1 MDATEGKS
9 FLAQEVIR
17 RKRDGLALSPGE
29 IGFMVSGLTDGSLSE
44 GQVAAFAMAVF
55 FRGMTMDERV
65 VLTRCMLESGQTL
78 SWEDRAGSPVLDK
91 HSTGGVGDKVSLILA
106 PIVAACG
113 GRVPMI
119 SGRGLAHTGGTRDK
133 MESIPGYNT
142 APDIPLLRRC
152 IAEAGCAIIGQTGDL
167 APADRR
173 FFAIRDVTATVES
186 VPLITASILS
196 KKLAAGLHG
205 LVLNVTT
212 GNGAFASGISLAR
225 DIAGSI
231 VTVARGAGLPT
242 TALIT
247 DMNQV
252 LGRSAG
258 NALEVE
264 EAVAFLRS
272 RQGRDLRLE
281 EVVLALAGEMLAI
294 GDLTESPEA
303 GREMARAA
311 LDDGRPAEIF
321 QRMVSSLGGP
331 ADFTARAKRYLPAAP
346 IRIACLPERS
356 GVVTAMDTRAVG
368 LVVLSLG
375 GGRRRAEDTIDHSV
389 GLTDVCAPG
398 EEVGA
403 ERPLA
408 VVHAA
413 TPDDADAAC
422 RSLRAAIAVG
432 DQAPERLPVVVERI
446 VASGN

>member
-1 MDATEGKS
+1 MDAADSRS
-9 FLAQEVIR
+9 FLAQEIIR
-17 RKRDGLALSPGE
+17 RKRDGLALNPSE
-29 IGFMVSGLTDGSLSE
+29 IGFMVRGLTDGSISE

-65 VLTRCMLESGQTL
+65 ALTRCMLESGQTL

-113 GRVPMI
+113 ARVPMI
-119 SGRGLAHTGGTRDK
+119 SGRGLGHTGGTRDK

-142 APDIPLLRRC
+142 SPDIPSLRRC

-173 FFAIRDVTATVES
+173 FFAIRDVTSTIES
-186 VPLITASILS
+186 IPLITASILS
-196 KKLAAGLHG
+196 KKLAAGLDG

-212 GNGAFASGISLAR
+212 GNGAFASSVSLAR
-225 DIAGSI
+225 EISNSI
-231 VTVARGAGLPT
+231 VAVARGAGLPT

-252 LGRSAG
+252 LGRTAG

-264 EAVAFLRS
+264 EAVAFLRTS
-272 RQGRDLRLE
+272 EGRDARLE
-281 EVVLALAGEMLAI
+281 QVVLALAGEMLSI
-294 GDLTESPEA
+294 GGLAASPEA
-303 GREMARAA
+303 GRGLAKVA
-311 LDDGRPAEIF
+311 LSDGRPAEIF

-331 ADFTARAKRYLPAAP
+331 EDFTARVREYLPAAP
-346 IRIACLPERS
+346 IRMACVPERS
-356 GVVTAMDTRAVG
+356 GVVTAIDTRSVG

-403 ERPLA
+403 NRPLA
-408 VVHAA
+408 IVHAA
-413 TPDDADAAC
+413 SRDDADAAC
-422 RSLRAAIAVG
+422 RSLRTAIQVG
-432 DQAPERLPVVVERI
+432 DQAPTQRPVIVERI
-446 VASGN
+446 SAS

>member
-1 MDATEGKS
+1 MGAAEGKG
-9 FLAQEVIR
+9 FLAQEIIR
-17 RKRDGLALSPGE
+17 RKRDGLALSPSE
-29 IGFMVSGLTDGSLSE
+29 IGFIVSGLTDGSISE

-78 SWEDRAGSPVLDK
+78 SWEDRVGSPVLDK

-113 GRVPMI
+113 ARVPMI

-133 MESIPGYNT
+133 MESIPGYDT
-142 APDIPLLRRC
+142 APDIPRLRRC
-152 IAEAGCAIIGQTGDL
+152 IADAGCAIIGQTGDL

-186 VPLITASILS
+186 IPLITASILS

-212 GNGAFASGISLAR
+212 GNGAFAAGISLAR
-225 DIAGSI
+225 DIANGI
-231 VTVARGAGLPT
+231 VSVARGAGLPT

-252 LGRSAG
+252 LGRTAG
-258 NALEVE
+258 NAVEVE
-264 EAVAFLRS
+264 EAVTFLRT
-272 RQGRDLRLE
+272 RQGRDPRLE
-281 EVVLALAGEMLAI
+281 EVVSALAGEMLVI
-294 GDLTESPEA
+294 GGLAASTEV

-311 LDDGRPAEIF
+311 LADGRPAEIF

-331 ADFTARAKRYLPAAP
+331 TDFIARAKEYLPTAP
-346 IRIACLPERS
+346 ISVACLPGRP

-368 LVVLSLG
+368 LVVVSLG
-375 GGRRRAEDTIDHSV
+375 GGRRRADDTIDHSV

-398 EEVGA
+398 EEVSA
-403 ERPLA
+403 QRPLA
-408 VVHAA
+408 IVHAA
-413 TPDDADAAC
+413 SREDAEAAC
-422 RSLRAAIAVG
+422 RSLRTAINVS
-432 DQAPERLPVVVERI
+432 DKAPVQHPVIVERI
-446 VASGN
+446 VAS